1 MHEFLMVS
9 RAPKWKEWGVT
20 TNQVHVDYAVPT
32 EKLRWT
38 IPSDLDHPLAGQL
51 GGHRIVDNITSDLT
65 APGSKTF
72 HLELDDIISNSS
84 SVRQFDEGLQV
95 LYERWQ
101 INLLD

>member
-1 MHEFLMVS
+1 
-9 RAPKWKEWGVT
+9 
-20 TNQVHVDYAVPT
+20 
-32 EKLRWT
+32 
-38 IPSDLDHPLAGQL
+38 
-51 GGHRIVDNITSDLT
+51 VDNITSDLT